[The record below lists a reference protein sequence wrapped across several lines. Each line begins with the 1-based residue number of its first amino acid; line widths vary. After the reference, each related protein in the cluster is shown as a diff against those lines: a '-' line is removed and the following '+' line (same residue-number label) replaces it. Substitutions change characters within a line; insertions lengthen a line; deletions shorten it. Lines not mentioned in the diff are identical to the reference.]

1 MLPLPRIR
9 LHQVT
14 RRFEAR
20 DHAHGLLALDRVDL
34 AVPAG
39 RFTALLGPSGCGKS
53 TVLRLVA
60 GLDDPDEGEVQAP
73 ARDARGPARTAFVF
87 QDATLMPWASVAD
100 NVALP
105 LRLRGER
112 PAVTAPRVAEVLA
125 RVGLQDFAAA
135 RPAQLSGGMRMRAAL
150 ARALVDTPEVLL
162 MDEPFAA
169 LDEIT
174 RQRLQA
180 DLLSWWE
187 RTAMSVLFVTHSVQE
202 AVFLAQEVQVMAA
215 RPGRVSAVI
224 PVPGPARRD
233 AQWRHDP
240 AFHATCRE
248 VARALAIAT
257 GEEAA

>member
-1 MLPLPRIR
+1 MPSSPRIR
-9 LHQVT
+9 LQQVS
-14 RRFEAR
+14 RRFAAR
-20 DHAHGLLALDRVDL
+20 DHAAGLLALDHVDL
-34 AVPAG
+34 SVPAG

-60 GLDDPDEGEVQAP
+60 GLDDPDEGEVRAP
-73 ARDARGPARTAFVF
+73 AREPHGPARTAFVF
-87 QDATLMPWASVAD
+87 QDPTLMPWASVSD

-105 LRLRGER
+105 LRLRGEA
-112 PAVTAPRVAEVLA
+112 PAAIAARVAEVLA

-169 LDEIT
+169 LDDIT

-180 DLLSWWE
+180 DLLSWWA
-187 RTAMSVLFVTHSVQE
+187 RTGMAVLFVTHSVSE

-224 PVPGPARRD
+224 PVPGPAQRGP
-233 AQWRHDP
+233 AWRHDP
-240 AFHATCRE
+240 AFHATCRD
-248 VARALAIAT
+248 VAQALA
-257 GEEAA
+257 AASGQTLA